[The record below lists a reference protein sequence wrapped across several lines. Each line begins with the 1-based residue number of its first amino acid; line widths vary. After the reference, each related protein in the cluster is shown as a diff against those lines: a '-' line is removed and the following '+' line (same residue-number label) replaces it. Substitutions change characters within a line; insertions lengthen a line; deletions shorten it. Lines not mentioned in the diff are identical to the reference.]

1 MATLHVRNVPDEL
14 YARLR
19 LRAEANG
26 RSIGAE
32 AVHVLDHGI
41 AGDGPRSPLRAI
53 RRRRGRA
60 GAHLAQFAPSA
71 KRVIESA
78 QDEARELGH
87 ADIDTEHLLLG
98 ILNFR
103 PLPGVTLE
111 QARID
116 IAAKVGRGKGAPD
129 GQIPFTPAAKK
140 ALDLAVREAHPDP
153 ARPEHIALGLLRA
166 NEGIGNDLLRIGE
179 PDIERLRRCLHDALD
194 GTSLDEPGPFRVIQL
209 DGTAEEWEGQLNT
222 AAADGYELVSLVG
235 DRAVL
240 AHPPTPSSA
249 PSP

>member
-19 LRAEANG
+19 FRAEANG

-32 AVHVLDHGI
+32 AVHLLDDGI
-41 AGDGPRSPLRAI
+41 EGGSHRSPLRGI
-53 RRRRGRA
+53 RRRRRGA
-60 GAHLAQFAPSA
+60 GAHAVAFAPSA
-71 KRVIESA
+71 RRVLESA

-87 ADIDTEHLLLG
+87 ADIDTGHLLLG
-98 ILNFR
+98 VLNVR

-116 IAAKVGRGKGAPD
+116 VAAKMGRGSGAPD
-129 GQIPFTPAAKK
+129 GQIPFTPVAKMS
-140 ALDLAVREAHPDP
+140 LDLGIREADPDP

-179 PDIERLRRCLHDALD
+179 PDIKRLRRCLHDALNATPL
-194 GTSLDEPGPFRVIQL
+194 TSP
-209 DGTAEEWEGQLNT
+209 
-222 AAADGYELVSLVG
+222 
-235 DRAVL
+235 
-240 AHPPTPSSA
+240 A
-249 PSP
+249 PSVSSNSTERPRSGRVSSTAQRRTATSSSRWSVTGR